1 MSGDTQANPDSKFWE
16 SGDPESIRAT
26 ILATLDAFDH
36 HTSELDGA
44 RGAAVVLAVTSRDG
58 EYGIWLTKR
67 PSRMREHPGQFALPG
82 GRIDEGEDY
91 ADAALRE
98 LHEELGVEVDRADVL
113 GRLDDYV
120 TRSGYVITPIVCWAG
135 PDRETNPNPGEVAH
149 LFFIPMN
156 DLQVT
161 PRFVSIPESERPVIQ
176 MPLVGSL
183 IHAPTGAVM
192 HQFAEVVLGGR
203 STRVADFEQPVFAWR

>member
-161 PRFVSIPESERPVIQ
+161 PRFISIPESQRPVIQ

>member
-1 MSGDTQANPDSKFWE
+1 MSGTTHDNAAPVGDHGDAE
-16 SGDPESIRAT
+16 SFRASIVRR
-26 ILATLDAFDH
+26 LDDFDH
-36 HTSELDGA
+36 VTAPLNGA
-44 RGAAVVLAVTSRDG
+44 RAAAVVVAVTSRDG

-82 GRIDEGEDY
+82 GRIDPGEDY
-91 ADAALRE
+91 ATAALRE

-135 PDRETNPNPGEVAH
+135 ADRETNPNPGEVAH
-149 LFFIPMN
+149 LFFIPMA
-156 DLQVT
+156 DLQIT
-161 PRFVSIPESERPVIQ
+161 PRFIEIPESDRPVIQ

-192 HQFAEVVLGGR
+192 YQFAEVVLGGR
-203 STRVADFEQPVFAWR
+203 ATRVSEFEQPVFAWR